1 MKILKE
7 NQAKRFEDAIKKLKE
22 LKDLFNKNSSNIE
35 SIFTDKNYEN
45 TFKDIK
51 EELGKKT
58 EDKSK
63 KFIDQMI
70 DYFNIENEI
79 VINDLKMIINSKKY
93 EMIVKSIKYF
103 FDNLDKELI
112 LPKDINLSEMKLET
126 LKNNLRDL
134 EKKDI
139 YDYKQNSP
147 YYRVFTSIY
156 EKKEAIDF
164 LKRNSNSNGKDLSK
178 TLKDKLNPTNR
189 SISIKDI
196 DDTIECLTHFK
207 KFKDLSS
214 PEIMKYIKLLNEE
227 HIKKFESFSKK
238 FGSIIELEKKLEK
251 DPFEEVY
258 DIIQDASLLFNLD
271 NEDFG
276 YNIDGK
282 FKKIE
287 NIEYLIKLKN
297 KINIQPQQK
306 IKENDAK
313 KKETNQ
319 IKDEKEK
326 KEKDI
331 F

>member
-45 TFKDIK
+45 TFKEIK

-103 FDNLDKELI
+103 FSECLEKNLEIGDEKLSKMEL
-112 LPKDINLSEMKLET
+112 KT
-126 LKNNLRDL
+126 LKNTLNNL
-134 EKKDI
+134 KSNDI
-139 YDYKQNSP
+139 FDYTQNSP

-178 TLKDKLNPTNR
+178 ILKDKLDPTNR

-207 KFKDLSS
+207 KFIDLQ
-214 PEIMKYIKLLNEE
+214 PPDIINNIKKFNDEQ
-227 HIKKFESFSKK
+227 IKKFESFSKK
-238 FGSIIELEKKLEK
+238 FGSIIELEKKPNE
-251 DPFEEVY
+251 DPFKEVY
-258 DIIQDASLLFNLD
+258 DIIQDASLLINLD

-276 YNIDGK
+276 YNNNDGK
-282 FKKIE
+282 FIKIK

-306 IKENDAK
+306 IKEND
-313 KKETNQ
+313 
-319 IKDEKEK
+319 EK
-326 KEKDI
+326 KL
-331 F
+331 

>member
-1 MKILKE
+1 M
-7 NQAKRFEDAIKKLKE
+7 
-22 LKDLFNKNSSNIE
+22 
-35 SIFTDKNYEN
+35 
-45 TFKDIK
+45 
-51 EELGKKT
+51 
-58 EDKSK
+58 
-63 KFIDQMI
+63 
-70 DYFNIENEI
+70 
-79 VINDLKMIINSKKY
+79 
-93 EMIVKSIKYF
+93 
-103 FDNLDKELI
+103 
-112 LPKDINLSEMKLET
+112 
-126 LKNNLRDL
+126 
-134 EKKDI
+134 
-139 YDYKQNSP
+139 
-147 YYRVFTSIY
+147 
-156 EKKEAIDF
+156 
-164 LKRNSNSNGKDLSK
+164 
-178 TLKDKLNPTNR
+178 
-189 SISIKDI
+189 
-196 DDTIECLTHFK
+196 
-207 KFKDLSS
+207 SS

-313 KKETNQ
+313 KNEANQ
-319 IKDEKEK
+319 TKDEKEE

-331 F
+331 FEIKCEKLLFFKNIINNLEILYDKINILRTKGFNIPIVINVSIKYPVIKYKLNGQEKDFSIIKDYLIRVKNDYEEQLITFYEKEKYLRLLHRNLFRKIKQH